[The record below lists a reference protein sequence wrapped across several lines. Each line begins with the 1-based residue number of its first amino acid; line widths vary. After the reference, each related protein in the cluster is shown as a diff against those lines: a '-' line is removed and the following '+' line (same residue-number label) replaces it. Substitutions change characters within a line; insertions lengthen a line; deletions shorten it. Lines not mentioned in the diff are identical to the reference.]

1 MNIKQVLADTEKFFA
16 GHNIENPRLDAEV
29 LLADLLNMERINL
42 YVNFDYPLSENELVR
57 YRKRIIKRAKHY
69 PVAYITGTKEFM
81 SLVFSINE
89 NVLIPRPETELLV
102 EEVIS
107 YCENKGIKGP
117 NIVDVGT
124 GSGAIMVSLG
134 YYLSQAK
141 IIGIDIKDETLT
153 VAQGNIKKH
162 ELVDRLKV
170 IKGDLLTPLIKMDK
184 NNVDIVV
191 SNPPYISSE
200 EMKELPA
207 EVKKEPVI
215 ALAGG
220 KSGLKIYNDLI
231 PQSKKVL
238 VPGGLLILEIAYN
251 QAGAICEILKDWDNV
266 SVKKD
271 YAGHDRIVIAEKP
284 ENGVR

>member
-1 MNIKQVLADTEKFFA
+1 VNIKQVLADTEKFFA

-42 YVNFDYPLSENELVR
+42 YVNFDDPLSENELVR

-231 PQSKKVL
+231 LQSKKVL

-251 QAGAICEILKDWDNV
+251 QAEAICEILKDWDNV